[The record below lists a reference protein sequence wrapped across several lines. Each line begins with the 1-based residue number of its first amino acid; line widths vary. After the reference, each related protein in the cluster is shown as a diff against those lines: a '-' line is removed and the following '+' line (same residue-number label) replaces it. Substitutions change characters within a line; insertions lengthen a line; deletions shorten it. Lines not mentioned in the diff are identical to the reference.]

1 MVEHRQAAPSKG
13 LGEMSEILNR
23 FQTFYGQNTRQIGA
37 FFCIPASISNALRI
51 LGVDSFSQE
60 QIRDLW
66 YADQGKV
73 IEQSI
78 DSQMGGFSFDQAL
91 SVLSNDQDFANISH
105 DLFSMPGDL
114 DLLDLS
120 KSNDVL
126 SFIENHLAQNHP
138 VIISTQIIP
147 WEQGILNVVGY
158 HMLLALEIN
167 ISQNA
172 CVVHDPGKDL
182 LMPMQIV
189 QNVLLRVGANT
200 LEFPIGLLGKIT
212 HSDYNCLALW
222 RN

>member
-1 MVEHRQAAPSKG
+1 MVEYWQAASRKRQ
-13 LGEMSEILNR
+13 GEMSEIFKR
-23 FQTFYGQNTRQIGA
+23 FQTFHRQNTRQIGA
-37 FFCIPASISNALRI
+37 LFCIPASISNALRI
-51 LGVDSFSQE
+51 LGVDAFSQE
-60 QIRDLW
+60 RIRDLW

-73 IEQSI
+73 IEPSI
-78 DSQMGGFSFDQAL
+78 NSQMVGFSFDQAL
-91 SVLSNDQDFANISH
+91 SVLSNDQALANISH
-105 DLFSMPGDL
+105 ELFARPGDSN
-114 DLLDLS
+114 LLDLS
-120 KSNDVL
+120 KSNAAL

-167 ISQNA
+167 IAQNV
-172 CVVHDPGKDL
+172 CILHDPGNDL
-182 LMPMQIV
+182 LVPMQIV
-189 QNVLLRVGANT
+189 QNVSLMVGANT